1 MHMMDGLM
9 ACSSHPLLQ
18 LRKRQLPTRV
28 ATSSSA
34 WTSWPTCLQTQ
45 IYHFSEIFI
54 IFPPCLHV
62 VVVVVPMVA
71 TTSTIITFLLLS
83 ASTGVSQVFVHLQ
96 IWGLG
101 EAKARFL
108 INQSSACGIYP
119 SWKPRWLFREWLWG
133 LPGAERCFDW
143 WLFWGGC
150 CNILTNKH

>member
-9 ACSSHPLLQ
+9 ACFSHPLLQ

-34 WTSWPTCLQTQ
+34 WTSWRWLTKSLKFTLVCRLRS
-45 IYHFSEIFI
+45 INFSETFI

-62 VVVVVPMVA
+62 VVVVVPMAA
-71 TTSTIITFLLLS
+71 TTSTIITFLLFS

-119 SWKPRWLFREWLWG
+119 SWKPRWLLREWLWG
-133 LPGAERCFDW
+133 LPGAERCWEID
-143 WLFWGGC
+143 GC
-150 CNILTNKH
+150 